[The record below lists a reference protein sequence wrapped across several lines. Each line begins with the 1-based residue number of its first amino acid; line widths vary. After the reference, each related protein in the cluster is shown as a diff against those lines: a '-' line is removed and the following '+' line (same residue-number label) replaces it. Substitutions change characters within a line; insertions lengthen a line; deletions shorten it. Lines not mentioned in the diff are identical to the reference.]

1 MICFSRRWE
10 NHGRLSD
17 RGQMNHLI
25 KQRVIGSD
33 NELTRYGLSNNAV
46 HSHFVHFVSTTP
58 ETLHRPFCFGKFVE
72 HRALSH
78 SDSRPH
84 KNHELDE

>member
-33 NELTRYGLSNNAV
+33 NELTRYGILNILYIHICV
-46 HSHFVHFVSTTP
+46 FLYITIG
-58 ETLHRPFCFGKFVE
+58 TLHRPFSFGKFVE
-72 HRALSH
+72 HRTLSH

-84 KNHELDE
+84 KNHESNE